1 MLALQSK
8 AQELQREHFLFTHQ
22 DSTMLY
28 SSREYYSGKVLNKNI
43 TLEHNLSINNHLT
56 LNYDTIRIFTSK
68 QIIVQSGYTLTI
80 NHCILYACKDMWSGI
95 RLEPGANLIMNNT
108 LLLDADTAIVSRSNP
123 NSADAYGYYHLNYV
137 TFNKNRYGIV
147 QQPHPDLSNTHI
159 SIRGCKFNCVSNA
172 TWSVGNTLKAPY
184 GNQRSHTAIV
194 MDMSLDEPSLTLG
207 ASNSITERN
216 EITAHRYGIRSFGG
230 RFTVVN
236 SLIHH
241 LYYITSCGAIDGTAL
256 WHSGGHL
263 YMSYVNGYYNTID
276 QCKAGVVYEGG
287 SNKTVSITGNQF
299 SNIGNGIV
307 NCTLGQYKAN
317 GAVWVRLSSGMDLN
331 INSNTILYSERGI
344 RVVGC
349 HYSNITA
356 KYNSIDGCAF
366 GITMRENDQAEIL
379 VYENEINQNILPQ
392 NYGLEGINISQVIGN
407 PSTATVSGNRISK
420 IRTGIVGNNCEGILI
435 EYNEITFISNI
446 NGPVKYGIRINNC
459 SGAQIIGNL
468 IVKQGNAA
476 QNGQQNQLFGINV
489 ELSSGIR
496 IHSNTIARCGTA
508 IRIMGNNAGG
518 LNAEAQLKCNRMVDY
533 YYGVRLDAAGIG
545 AQGSEDNPS
554 DNRWEI
560 LPGNTTLGILDY
572 VSIGNTSSEWWL
584 RDISGRP
591 WWVETFDPNEPI
603 NSLISDTSQTTSCSF
618 DTEIPDRRA
627 EYALMI
633 KNQGRYSLDSINAAN
648 DYQNKWMVFDYLLHD
663 SSYFS
668 YGDTLDAH
676 FTAFA
681 DTFKTTVAGVIG
693 NISQYLRTG
702 DTLQAQAY
710 LSTLIPNDSAEY
722 VYAQVLRIYERSWA
736 RGNYELDST
745 LYAEA
750 HKFAIRHPHSSGA
763 AVFMARVM
771 TEESYDDFLT
781 QPQGSRK
788 EESTSDS
795 TAPRYLL
802 YPNPNNGLL
811 YYVWAYAPQGSKQL
825 SLSDMQ
831 GKQVLQQSITGSEGI
846 ILLNLADLSSG
857 IYLLHLQGNDTLYDT
872 QKVIKQ

>member
-1 MLALQSK
+1 MG
-8 AQELQREHFLFTHQ
+8 
-22 DSTMLY
+22 D
-28 SSREYYSGKVLNKNI
+28 
-43 TLEHNLSINNHLT
+43 NN
-56 LNYDTIRIFTSK
+56 
-68 QIIVQSGYTLTI
+68 
-80 NHCILYACKDMWSGI
+80 
-95 RLEPGANLIMNNT
+95 
-108 LLLDADTAIVSRSNP
+108 
-123 NSADAYGYYHLNYV
+123 
-137 TFNKNRYGIV
+137 
-147 QQPHPDLSNTHI
+147 
-159 SIRGCKFNCVSNA
+159 
-172 TWSVGNTLKAPY
+172 
-184 GNQRSHTAIV
+184 
-194 MDMSLDEPSLTLG
+194 
-207 ASNSITERN
+207 
-216 EITAHRYGIRSFGG
+216 
-230 RFTVVN
+230 
-236 SLIHH
+236 
-241 LYYITSCGAIDGTAL
+241 
-256 WHSGGHL
+256 
-263 YMSYVNGYYNTID
+263 
-276 QCKAGVVYEGG
+276 
-287 SNKTVSITGNQF
+287 
-299 SNIGNGIV
+299 
-307 NCTLGQYKAN
+307 
-317 GAVWVRLSSGMDLN
+317 
-331 INSNTILYSERGI
+331 
-344 RVVGC
+344 
-349 HYSNITA
+349 
-356 KYNSIDGCAF
+356 
-366 GITMRENDQAEIL
+366 
-379 VYENEINQNILPQ
+379 
-392 NYGLEGINISQVIGN
+392 
-407 PSTATVSGNRISK
+407 
-420 IRTGIVGNNCEGILI
+420 
-435 EYNEITFISNI
+435 
-446 NGPVKYGIRINNC
+446 
-459 SGAQIIGNL
+459 
-468 IVKQGNAA
+468 
-476 QNGQQNQLFGINV
+476 
-489 ELSSGIR
+489 
-496 IHSNTIARCGTA
+496 
-508 IRIMGNNAGG
+508 GG